1 MDSAVKKLLNTL
13 YITRQKSY
21 LHKERETIVIKQDR
35 EKLGQFPALT
45 IRNIL
50 CFGQVSVSPFLMG
63 YCGEQGIGLSFY
75 TQYGKFLARVQG
87 KQSGNV
93 LLRRT
98 QYRWADNEQ
107 KSVSIA
113 RLMVAAKISNSRSVL
128 MREIRN
134 HGSNAPIEAAVK
146 HLATSLRRVRI
157 VTAVPEAM
165 GIEGDAAN
173 SYFGVF
179 NELLRGSG
187 FTFGGRVRRP
197 PTDPVNA
204 LLSYA
209 YTLITHECASALQG
223 VGLDPYVGFLHQDRP
238 GRVSLALD
246 LLEEF
251 RASWADRFV
260 LTLINRQQIKLNHFV
275 TEASGAVR
283 LTDEARKNLL
293 TAWQE
298 RKQVEISH
306 PYLEEQVPVGLLP
319 HCQAMLLARHIRG
332 DTEYYPPYLVK

>member
-1 MDSAVKKLLNTL
+1 MKKLLNTL
-13 YITRQKSY
+13 YITRQESY
-21 LHKERETIVIKQDR
+21 LHKERETIVIKQGKD
-35 EKLGQFPALT
+35 KLAQFPALT
-45 IRNIL
+45 ISNIL

-63 YCGEQGIGLSFY
+63 YCGEQGIGLAFY
-75 TQYGKFLARVQG
+75 SEYGKFLARVQG

-98 QYRWADNEQ
+98 QYRWADDQ
-107 KSVSIA
+107 DKSTSIA
-113 RLMVAAKISNSRSVL
+113 RLMVAAKIANCRSII

-134 HGSNAPIEAAVK
+134 HGDSVELTEVVEK
-146 HLATSLRRVRI
+146 LATSLRRVQYAES
-157 VTAVPEAM
+157 VEQAM
-165 GIEGDAAN
+165 GMEGDAAS

-179 NELLRGSG
+179 NHLLRGGG
-187 FTFGGRVRRP
+187 FEFGGRIRRP

-251 RASWADRFV
+251 RAPWADRFV
-260 LTLINRQQIKLNHFV
+260 LTLLNRRQVKQKDFV

-283 LTDEARKNLL
+283 LTDEGRKEFLVS
-293 TAWQE
+293 WQE
-298 RKQVEISH
+298 RKQEEIIH
-306 PYLEEQVPVGLLP
+306 PYLQESVPIGLLP
-319 HCQAMLLARHIRG
+319 HCQAMLLARHLRG
-332 DTEYYPPYLVK
+332 DTEFYPPYYLK